1 MSRGNDINF
10 FHSNPALL
18 KDTLN
23 GWASASYFDMPADI
37 NQTGLSYAHDFKKAG
52 VFGIGIQHLGYGTI
66 QGYDATGMET
76 EKYNAGETALMI
88 AKSSQA
94 GNFRIGAT
102 LKGIFSNVAGYNAN
116 ALAVDIGGVFAHPE
130 KGFTVGMVI
139 KNLGFLLTD
148 YSGTSRST
156 LPFDVQLGTTFK
168 PEHMPLR
175 FTITAYN
182 LSRWSIAYYDPASTN
197 SESSGLGK
205 LLSHFNFGAEILF
218 HRNFNFLAGYNVL
231 VHKELKL
238 ETTGGGAGI
247 SLGIAA
253 RVRAFEFIVSR
264 SNYVVGSA
272 GYSFTVL
279 TDLKSLIT
287 RG

>member
-1 MSRGNDINF
+1 M
-10 FHSNPALL
+10 
-18 KDTLN
+18 
-23 GWASASYFDMPADI
+23 
-37 NQTGLSYAHDFKKAG
+37 GLSYAHDFKKAG
-52 VFGIGIQHLGYGTI
+52 IIGIGIQHLGYGTI

-88 AKSSQA
+88 TRSSKA
-94 GNFRIGAT
+94 GNFRVGAT
-102 LKGIFSNVAGYNAN
+102 LKGIFSNVAGYSAN
-116 ALAVDIGGVFAHPE
+116 ALAVDIGGVYVHPE
-130 KGFTVGMVI
+130 KDFTVGMVI

-148 YSGTSRST
+148 YSGTSHST
-156 LPFDVQLGTTFK
+156 LPFDVQFGTTFK

-175 FTITAYN
+175 FTITTYN
-182 LSRWSIAYYDPASTN
+182 LSRWNVAYHDPAGSL
-197 SESSGLGK
+197 SESSGIGK

-238 ETTGGGAGI
+238 EAAGGGAGV

-264 SNYVVGSA
+264 SSYVAGSA

-279 TDLKSLIT
+279 TNFKSLIT